1 MGGLCLRA
9 LSYKKAHIARLIPG
23 VLVPR
28 VIPPSPSRRYYQ
40 KPTDE
45 NTSTQSSMDNTTGIL
60 PSARIQQ
67 VEGIIGYKFTTPSLC
82 EEALETAGYR
92 TQSGNRSLAQVGRR
106 GLESQSRPIGACE
119 RRFSRWARHS
129 NRPDDEL
136 IIMVDIEDIQKNC
149 DHTATN
155 FFLSARG
162 FEHGLN
168 KHLVVNPSQRGI
180 VAHSVMATSVEA
192 ILGAVFLDS
201 GYDYLVFERVRKSLG
216 ITHPR

>member
-1 MGGLCLRA
+1 MESLCLRA

-60 PSARIQQ
+60 PSAQIQQ

-92 TQSGNRSLAQVGRR
+92 TQSGNRSLAQVGDAALKVSLVLSGRAR
-106 GLESQSRPIGACE
+106 GDSR
-119 RRFSRWARHS
+119 
-129 NRPDDEL
+129 
-136 IIMVDIEDIQKNC
+136 EDIQKFC

-201 GYDYLVFERVRKSLG
+201 GYDYLVFERVRKRATDLVGGTES
-216 ITHPR
+216 HVR